1 MKLYNYDDIVDEVQE
16 ALCEWGI
23 RDVRSDG
30 TPWRRVLNKVA
41 FTLLAKL
48 EQIGKDVFDI
58 EYKSTGTLLD
68 EYITAALKWNA
79 LRLEN
84 RDTSAVEQRLAELQ
98 LAINYRVADKSQ
110 IEPVVVQLAEV
121 LKECWDAQ
129 EVTRE
134 FVGVDDDDDWIA
146 DNAMRIARAGIKAQV
161 TNAQRNKL
169 IRQIDEILG
178 EQHRGQLEK
187 TYG

>member
-1 MKLYNYDDIVDEVQE
+1 M
-16 ALCEWGI
+16 
-23 RDVRSDG
+23 
-30 TPWRRVLNKVA
+30 
-41 FTLLAKL
+41 
-48 EQIGKDVFDI
+48 FDI

-68 EYITAALKWNA
+68 EYITTALKWNA
-79 LRLEN
+79 LRLEEK
-84 RDTSAVEQRLAELQ
+84 DASAAEQRLAELQ
-98 LAINYRVADKSQ
+98 LAINYRVPDKEL

-134 FVGVDDDDDWIA
+134 FSQGDIDDDYLA
-146 DNAMRIARAGIKAQV
+146 DNAVRIARAGIRAQV

-169 IRQIDEILG
+169 IRQIDELLG